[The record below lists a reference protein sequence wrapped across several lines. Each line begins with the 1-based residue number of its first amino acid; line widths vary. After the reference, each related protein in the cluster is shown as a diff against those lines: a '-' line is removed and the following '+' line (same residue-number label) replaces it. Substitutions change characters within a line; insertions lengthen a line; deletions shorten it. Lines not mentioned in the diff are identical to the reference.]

1 MRVVAYPLYG
11 HAVPLRPSR
20 QGKGWDFLCPCAF
33 EAVWHGGPDA
43 EDVELRL
50 ADAAPGPVSFAQS
63 RRGQGLVTFHP
74 GYQCRTEGEHVLLV
88 RGPVN
93 APKDG
98 VCPLESLADTS
109 VLPGTIVIDWQ
120 LTRAGQTIR
129 FEAGEPFCT
138 ILPYP
143 KAGLDDVTVEVIQP
157 GGDVEDHDAAFRR
170 MADSPAVQ
178 SVFMRLGAGLGEPV
192 AAKQPSGGGQR
203 AARKAWAARFVNRS
217 EAPAVSCIC
226 PTYGRVELLEEAI
239 HSFLEQDYPGGKELI
254 VLNDYDR
261 QTLVYDHPEVQIV
274 NLPRRFH
281 SVAEKHKAAVG
292 LAAHDLI
299 FVWPDDDISL
309 PHRLS
314 FTVAHFERP
323 AAFFKADKAWLWNE
337 GELSGPEPEA
347 PHGGSCWR
355 RELFVRIHGY
365 PHVGNRYGSEA
376 EALCAAEG
384 NGAVHLHSIAA
395 ADAYYI
401 RRWKGTGSYHFS
413 AMAADGDEHL
423 EVAAYVERQAARGEI
438 PLGRIRLRPRW
449 RTDYGALVRERLRA
463 TSRRPSGAD
472 AAEIPF
478 PPPFHVIP
486 PPRPLTAEQAGGL
499 FRGDHAARISVIL
512 PATNESVML
521 RRTVEQFAAT
531 LPADSEV
538 IVIDNGSTDGCADFL
553 TAAPL
558 ANVQL
563 IRSLQPLGVAAAR
576 NRGLAQARGEIVV
589 FADAHIDVP
598 ERWWE
603 PIACTLNQPQVGVVA
618 PGIGVMGE
626 PHHSVSCGQRIAEP
640 NLRVEWLP
648 WKAAEP
654 HPVPTLGGGFMA
666 MRRDTLERAGAFD
679 DGMPQWG
686 SEDLELCVR
695 YWLLGYEVWVV
706 PEVTVLHYFR
716 KRRPYGVRWHL
727 LTHNLLRVALL
738 HFNQS
743 RTARVASAL
752 RNYVRFGPALAHA
765 VESDVWRKRADF
777 AARRV
782 HDDNWLF
789 DKFKDSCHV

>member
-1 MRVVAYPLYG
+1 MKITAYPLYEN
-11 HAVPLRPSR
+11 AATLQPSR

-33 EAVWHGGPDA
+33 EAIWHGGSGT
-43 EDVELRL
+43 EDVEVRL
-50 ADAAPGPVSFAQS
+50 ADGTPGPVHFAQS
-63 RRGQGLVTFHP
+63 RRGQGLLTLHA
-74 GYQCRTEGEHVLLV
+74 GYQCRTEDEHVLWV

-93 APKDG
+93 SSKDG
-98 VCPLESLADTS
+98 VCPMESLLDTS
-109 VLPGTIVIDWQ
+109 VFPGTVVIDWQ

-129 FEAGEPFCT
+129 FAAGEPFCT
-138 ILPYP
+138 ILPFS
-143 KAGLDDVTVEVIQP
+143 KAGLDDAVVEVIRP
-157 GGDVEDHDAAFRR
+157 GGNVEDFAAVFRR
-170 MADSPAVQ
+170 MTDSPAVQ
-178 SVFMRLGAGLGEPV
+178 SVFTRLSAGPGEPL
-192 AAKQPSGGGQR
+192 AAKRPR
-203 AARKAWAARFVNRS
+203 ATGRRNRAWAARFVNRS
-217 EAPAVSCIC
+217 AAPAVSCIC

-239 HSFLEQDYPGGKELI
+239 HAFLEQDYPGRKELV

-274 NLPRRFH
+274 NVPRRFH
-281 SVAEKHKAAVG
+281 TLGEKCKAAVG

-299 FVWPDDDISL
+299 FLWPDDDVSL

-314 FTVAHFERP
+314 YTVAHLEQP
-323 AAFFKADKAWLWNE
+323 AAFFKADKAWLWNQ
-337 GELSGPEPEA
+337 GELSGPAAEA

-355 RELFVRIHGY
+355 RDLFVRIHGY
-365 PHVGNRYGSEA
+365 PHVGNPYGSEL
-376 EALCAAEG
+376 EALCAAAG
-384 NGAVHLHSIAA
+384 NGTVHLHPIAA
-395 ADAYYI
+395 PDVYYI
-401 RRWKGTGSYHFS
+401 RRGEGNGSYHFS
-413 AMAADGDEHL
+413 AMGADGDEHR
-423 EVAAYVERQAARGEI
+423 EVAAFVERQGARGEI
-438 PLGRIRLRPRW
+438 PQGTIRLRPRW
-449 RTDYGALVRERLRA
+449 RTDYAARVQDRLRA
-463 TSRRPSGAD
+463 SSRRTPGAE

-486 PPRPLTAEQAGGL
+486 PPRPLPPAQADRL
-499 FRGDHAARISVIL
+499 FRGDQAARISVVL

-521 RRTVEQFAAT
+521 RRTVEQFVAT

-553 TAAPL
+553 AAEPRG
-558 ANVQL
+558 NVHL
-563 IRSLQPLGVAAAR
+563 IRSRQPLGVAAAR
-576 NRGLAQARGEIVV
+576 NRGLTRARGEVVV
-589 FADAHIDVP
+589 FADAHMDVP

-603 PIACTLNQPQVGVVA
+603 PLVGALNLPQVGVVA

-626 PHHSVSCGQRIAEP
+626 PDHPAAYGQRIAEP

-648 WKAAEP
+648 WKAAQP

-666 MRRDTLERAGAFD
+666 MRRETLQRAGAFD

-716 KRRPYGVRWHL
+716 NRRPYGIQWHL

-752 RNYVRFGPALAHA
+752 RNHVRFGPALAQA
-765 VESDVWRKRADF
+765 VESDVWQRRAEF
-777 AARRV
+777 ASRRV
-782 HDDNWLF
+782 RDDDWLF
-789 DKFKDSCHV
+789 DKFKDSCYV

>member
-1 MRVVAYPLYG
+1 
-11 HAVPLRPSR
+11 
-20 QGKGWDFLCPCAF
+20 
-33 EAVWHGGPDA
+33 
-43 EDVELRL
+43 VELRR
-50 ADAAPGPVSFAQS
+50 ADGAAGPVDFAQS
-63 RRGQGLVTFHP
+63 RRGQGLLTFHP

-98 VCPLESLADTS
+98 VCPLESLSDTS

-143 KAGLDDVTVEVIQP
+143 KAGLNDVAVEVIQP
-157 GGDVEDHDAAFRR
+157 GGDVEDYEAVFRR
-170 MADSPAVQ
+170 MADGPGVQ
-178 SVFMRLGAGLGEPV
+178 SVFMRLGAGLGDPV
-192 AAKQPSGGGQR
+192 PALPPSSGGRGT
-203 AARKAWAARFVNRS
+203 ARKAWAARFVNRS
-217 EAPAVSCIC
+217 AAPAVSCIC

-239 HSFLEQDYPGGKELI
+239 HAFLEQDYPGGKELI

-323 AAFFKADKAWLWNE
+323 AAFFKADKAWLWND

-355 RELFVRIHGY
+355 RDLFVRIHGY
-365 PHVGNRYGSEA
+365 PHVGNRYGSEL

-384 NGAVHLHSIAA
+384 NGSVHLHPIAA
-395 ADAYYI
+395 ADVYYI

-413 AMAADGDEHL
+413 AMGADGEEHR

-438 PLGRIRLRPRW
+438 PQGRIGLRPRW

-463 TSRRPSGAD
+463 ISGRPPGAD
-472 AAEIPF
+472 AAEVPF

-486 PPRPLTAEQAGGL
+486 PPQPLPAEQADRL

-531 LPADSEV
+531 LPPESEV

-553 TAAPL
+553 SAEPR

-563 IRSLQPLGVAAAR
+563 IRSLEPLGVAAAR

-603 PIACTLNQPQVGVVA
+603 PIVCTLNQPQVGVVA

-626 PHHSVSCGQRIAEP
+626 PHHRASCGQRIAEP

-695 YWLLGYEVWVV
+695 YWLLGHEVWVV

-765 VESDVWRKRADF
+765 VESDVWQRRAEL
-777 AARRV
+777 ASRRV
-782 HDDNWLF
+782 HDDDWLF
-789 DKFKDSCHV
+789 EKFKDSCHV